1 VTAPRT
7 RYARNDAVSIAF
19 QVAGAGPHD
28 LLLVNSWVSQME
40 HLWTEPRLARMFD
53 RLTTFARL
61 IQFDRRGSGMSDRVP
76 PAPLEEQMDDVLA
89 VLDAAGSERA
99 AVLAE
104 TEGTALACLFSATHP
119 ERVSSLSLFAPIPR
133 ITAAPDYPWA
143 HDPARRETFIAR
155 TVKGWGEGITVDAVS
170 TAFAGDPGL
179 RDWFARMERLAVG
192 PAAIEPTM
200 RVIGRTD
207 VRDILP
213 LIRVP
218 TLVMRRRDDS
228 RVDRRHAEYV
238 RDRVP
243 GARFVE
249 LPGTETVLFLDEVE
263 PLVDEIEELVTG
275 TRAARPPE
283 RVLATVL
290 FTDIV
295 GSTERASQVGDRRWR
310 ELLAGH
316 HTLVRSALAGHGGE
330 EVKTLGDGFLA
341 TFDGPARAVRCALEV
356 AERSGAA
363 GIPVRAGIHTGECER
378 VGTDVAGIA
387 VHIAARVLAEAG
399 PGQVLVSRTVTDLV
413 AGSGLRFGSR
423 GVHALRGVP
432 GEWELFEAA
441 DQPG

>member
-1 VTAPRT
+1 VIAHRT
-7 RYARNDAVSIAF
+7 RYARNGDVSIAF
-19 QVAGAGPHD
+19 QVAGEGPHD

-40 HLWTEPRLARMFD
+40 HLWTEPRLAAMFERM
-53 RLTTFARL
+53 TTFARFL
-61 IQFDRRGSGMSDRVP
+61 QFDRRGSGMSDRVP
-76 PAPLEEQMDDVLA
+76 TAPLEEQMDDVLA

-104 TEGTALACLFSATHP
+104 TEGTALACLFAATHP

-155 TVKGWGEGITVDAVS
+155 TVQQWGEGSTVDAVA
-170 TAFAGDPGL
+170 TAFAGDAHL

-192 PAAIEPTM
+192 PAAVEPTL

-207 VRDILP
+207 VRDVLP

-218 TLVMRRRDDS
+218 TLVMRRRDDT

-238 RDRVP
+238 RDHVP
-243 GARFVE
+243 GARLVE
-249 LPGTETVLFLDEVE
+249 LPGSESVLFLDDTD

-275 TRAARPPE
+275 TRAARPPQ

-295 GSTERASQVGDRRWR
+295 GSTERASALGDRRWR
-310 ELLAGH
+310 ELLDGH
-316 HTLVRSALAGHGGE
+316 HALVRRALAGHGGE

-356 AERSGAA
+356 AERSAAA
-363 GIPVRAGIHTGECER
+363 GVPVRAGIHTGECER
-378 VGTDVAGIA
+378 VGSDVAGIA
-387 VHIAARVLAEAG
+387 VHIAARVMGEAG
-399 PGQVLVSRTVTDLV
+399 AGEVAVSRTVTDLV
-413 AGSGLRFGSR
+413 AGSGLRFSSLGLR
-423 GVHALRGVP
+423 PLRGVP
-432 GEWELFEAA
+432 GEFELFRAA
-441 DQPG
+441 DQAA